1 MRDAAAPPS
10 PARHSLT
17 TRLLHLLLAAAILA
31 QLADSQFMR
40 VPRPNRP
47 PPTGV
52 EAAAFSLH
60 EYVGLASLAVVV
72 LFWLWLA
79 VRHAETDPGALF
91 LWFSGRRLAL
101 LRDDI
106 MEHLRC
112 AARLRLPDP
121 DRSPALAPMI
131 QGLGL
136 VVMLL
141 MAATGTYGYLTWT
154 PGTAMPPVTHSLF
167 EVHSTLANLVWGY
180 VIVHVGAA
188 VLHELLGHRLLRRM
202 APWRDSPA
210 AG

>member
-1 MRDAAAPPS
+1 
-10 PARHSLT
+10 
-17 TRLLHLLLAAAILA
+17 
-31 QLADSQFMR
+31 
-40 VPRPNRP
+40 
-47 PPTGV
+47 V

-60 EYVGLASLAVVV
+60 KYVGLASLAVVV

-79 VRHAETDPGALF
+79 VRRAETDPGALF
-91 LWFSGRRLAL
+91 PWLSGRRLAL

-106 MEHLRC
+106 TEHLRC

-141 MAATGTYGYLTWT
+141 MAATGTYGYLAWT
-154 PGTAMPPVTHSLF
+154 PGTPMSPAIRTLF
-167 EVHSTLANLVWGY
+167 DVHSILSKLVWGY
-180 VIVHVGAA
+180 VIVHVGAT

-202 APWRDSPA
+202 APWRASPA
-210 AG
+210 TG